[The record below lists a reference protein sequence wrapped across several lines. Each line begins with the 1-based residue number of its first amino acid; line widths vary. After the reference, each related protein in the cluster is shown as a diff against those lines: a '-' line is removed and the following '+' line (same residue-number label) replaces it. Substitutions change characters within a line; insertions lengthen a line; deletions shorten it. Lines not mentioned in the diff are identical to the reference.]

1 MRADD
6 LKGQLAGQTVLCF
19 FPTVC
24 PPLQSLPPNHFSP
37 YAGETF
43 NPLTAE

>member
-6 LKGQLAGQTVLCF
+6 LKGQLAGQKVLCF
-19 FPTVC
+19 FPTMC
-24 PPLQSLPPNHFSP
+24 HPLQSQPPNHFRP

-43 NPLTAE
+43 NAA